1 MRDVYDMAGDASGR
15 CCWRTKLGAL
25 HIADPIYNPS
35 VIIAFS
41 PMSQAATLL
50 REARYAAGLTQAALA
65 ERLDVSQAAIAKLER
80 KGANPTVD
88 TLDNVLWATGHRLEL
103 SAAPASRPDAD
114 ESSYTEESSTDEL

>member
-1 MRDVYDMAGDASGR
+1 
-15 CCWRTKLGAL
+15 
-25 HIADPIYNPS
+25 
-35 VIIAFS
+35 
-41 PMSQAATLL
+41 MSRAATLL

-103 SAAPASRPDAD
+103 SAAPTHQPDAD
-114 ESSYTEESSTDEL
+114 ESPFPDESPFDEL